1 MNNIADIQKL
11 LEKLLEMIGFQDIN
25 VLVSEEQDGAVVF
38 NINTAD
44 SALLI
49 GRGGE
54 NLIALQYVLYIILVK
69 KIQELPKFSLDVNNY
84 RRDKKNKIEEMARLA
99 AQKAENSGHTEL
111 LMPMTSYER
120 KIVHEIVS
128 QFPNLATQS
137 IGEEPNK
144 RVLIKNK

>member
-1 MNNIADIQKL
+1 MNNITDIQKL
-11 LEKLLEMIGFQDIN
+11 LEKLLEMMGFQDIN
-25 VLVSEEQDGAVVF
+25 ILVSEEQNGVVTF
-38 NINTAD
+38 NINTSD

-54 NLIALQYVLYIILVK
+54 NLIALQYILYVILVK
-69 KIQELPKFSLDVNNY
+69 DVKELPKFSLDVNDY
-84 RRDKKNKIEEMARLA
+84 RRDKKSKIEEMAKFA
-99 AQKAENSGHTEL
+99 AQKVENSGHTEL